1 MIEVRV
7 WELLGFAGGG
17 VGGGGRWVA
26 GGVARWPRAGSE
38 RGRRGGLPEIGEEEE
53 GGREEPRWKT
63 GFTRRAILM

>member
-26 GGVARWPRAGSE
+26 GGVARWPCAGSG

-53 GGREEPRWKT
+53 GG
-63 GFTRRAILM
+63 